1 MYLVELEIMLTGLYC
16 MWWFIARKYN
26 VYSKNNSKISYFNTL
41 LWYQPTPWNLWTWYD
56 QLERVRVRGKN
67 RMKNFWRKMR
77 VNVKLRSKKLRT
89 MSNEMS
95 KLSSWMKMEA
105 VKMTSGSGSR
115 FSMAQER
122 PVHQPLWLFRG
133 NQFITTEQNDL

>member
-1 MYLVELEIMLTGLYC
+1 
-16 MWWFIARKYN
+16 
-26 VYSKNNSKISYFNTL
+26 
-41 LWYQPTPWNLWTWYD
+41 
-56 QLERVRVRGKN
+56 
-67 RMKNFWRKMR
+67 MR

-89 MSNEMS
+89 KRNPHSLSFEMS

-122 PVHQPLWLFRG
+122 PVHQPLWLFWWESIRYHSK
-133 NQFITTEQNDL
+133 

>member
-1 MYLVELEIMLTGLYC
+1 MI
-16 MWWFIARKYN
+16 R
-26 VYSKNNSKISYFNTL
+26 SKFEAKNITERGTFFLSYEK
-41 LWYQPTPWNLWTWYD
+41 
-56 QLERVRVRGKN
+56 ERWREKEGK
-67 RMKNFWRKMR
+67 RRIFWRNEMR

-89 MSNEMS
+89 KRNPHSLSFEMS

-122 PVHQPLWLFRG
+122 PVHQPLWLFWWESIRYHSKWLV
-133 NQFITTEQNDL
+133 NYMSLNSRSILYIMMVTWNRTRESK